1 MLKLMT
7 TQDNDYNELN
17 YCLLLLLAREQ
28 SGWRKAT
35 LQCTGQLLNAPDR
48 SKNLGRPNDK

>member
-7 TQDNDYNELN
+7 TQDNDYNKLN